1 MQDQILDM
9 LLKKDEITWQ
19 SLLYELVRTEQMNPW
34 DIDISILSKKYLE
47 TVRKL
52 QEVNFFISG
61 KVILASAILLKI
73 KSDKLLT
80 ENIAQFDNQLFQRE
94 QLEPS
99 EAMEEVSSEIIHP
112 KLTIKTPIARRRKV
126 TINDL
131 INALEK
137 AMKVDERRTIK
148 RRLLT
153 EVPANI
159 KIPERVDIKERI
171 KGIYS
176 KIRNFFTTKKEVLTF
191 DKLVESDKRE
201 DKIFTFVPLLHL
213 DNQQKINLLQ
223 EDHFGEIRIELTNKI
238 S

>member
-1 MQDQILDM
+1 MQDKILDM

-137 AMKVDERRTIK
+137 AM
-148 RRLLT
+148 
-153 EVPANI
+153 
-159 KIPERVDIKERI
+159 
-171 KGIYS
+171 
-176 KIRNFFTTKKEVLTF
+176 
-191 DKLVESDKRE
+191 
-201 DKIFTFVPLLHL
+201 
-213 DNQQKINLLQ
+213 
-223 EDHFGEIRIELTNKI
+223 
-238 S
+238 

>member
-34 DIDISILSKKYLE
+34 DIDISILSRKYLE
-47 TVRKL
+47 TVKKL
-52 QEVNFFISG
+52 QEINFFISG

-94 QLEPS
+94 QLETT
-99 EAMEEVSSEIIHP
+99 EAMEEAEPEIIYP
-112 KLTIKTPIARRRKV
+112 KLTIKTPIARRKKV

-137 AMKVDERRTIK
+137 AMKVDERRTQK
-148 RRLLT
+148 RQLLT
-153 EVPANI
+153 EVPPNI

-171 KGIYS
+171 KEIYS
-176 KIRNFFTTKKEVLTF
+176 KIRNFFATKKEVLTF
-191 DKLVESDKRE
+191 DKLVESDKKE

-213 DNQQKINLLQ
+213 DNQQKINLIQ
-223 EDHFGEIRIELTNKI
+223 EEHFGEIKIELTKRV

>member
-137 AMKVDERRTIK
+137 AMKVDERRTVK

>member
-52 QEVNFFISG
+52 QEINFFISG

-73 KSDKLLT
+73 KSDKLLN
-80 ENIAQFDNQLFQRE
+80 ENITQFDNQLFQRE
-94 QLEPS
+94 QVESS
-99 EAMEEVSSEIIHP
+99 ESIEEAVSEIIHP

-137 AMKVDERRTIK
+137 AMKVDERRTVK

-223 EDHFGEIRIELTNKI
+223 EEHFGEIRIELTKKDI
-238 S
+238 